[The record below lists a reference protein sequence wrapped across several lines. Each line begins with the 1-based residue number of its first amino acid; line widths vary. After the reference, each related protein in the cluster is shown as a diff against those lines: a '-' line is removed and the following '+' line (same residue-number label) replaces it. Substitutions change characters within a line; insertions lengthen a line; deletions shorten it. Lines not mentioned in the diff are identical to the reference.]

1 MNDDLRR
8 VVELF
13 EGSVVSPGELPVE
26 VHCHGFGSVDFSDL
40 GAFDLDALDRACI
53 AEGVVAIPTLYLH
66 RGALDSFEQLMRDYA
81 DRRSR
86 GELSH
91 VVGIALEGPLLAS
104 HGGTPAATVWMP
116 TQREWERLAQL
127 GPMGLLYSVMSPD
140 AFAPGSGLADEID
153 PRTPGFDTIVPLL
166 VEAGVRPALGHFSRA
181 HPEDSAAQVEEI
193 LDLAWSGGWSGAGL
207 PVITDHL
214 FNDMPLNIKHA
225 FRTSRAR
232 ASRDETVASYDL
244 QTWSLANI
252 EERLGPVPSA
262 IMRNAASGRL
272 GACINFDGEHVDLA
286 IARRA
291 IELMGVEN
299 SMIMTDR
306 CDSARLGGQVLHH
319 EDANTLW
326 YQEEG
331 VVAAGSQPL
340 SLQVTNARGSGFSD
354 PQIWQLV
361 AGTAHHVFGIGA
373 TTRLG
378 GIPDAAHP

>member
-1 MNDDLRR
+1 MGDGSGR
-8 VVELF
+8 VRDLF
-13 EGSVVSPGELPVE
+13 EDSVASPDHLPVE
-26 VHCHGFGSVDFSDL
+26 VHCHGFGPVDFSDL
-40 GAFDLDALDRACI
+40 AALDLDALEDACVS
-53 AEGVVAIPTLYLH
+53 EGVVAIPTLYLH
-66 RGALDSFEQLMRDYA
+66 RDALDSFEELMRGYA

-86 GELSH
+86 GELRH
-91 VVGIALEGPLLAS
+91 VVGVALEGPLLAS

-116 TQREWERLAQL
+116 MQSEWERLARL
-127 GPMGLLYSVMSPD
+127 GPLGLLYSVMSPD

-153 PRTPGFDTIVPLL
+153 ARTPGFDTIVPLL

-181 HPEDSAAQVEEI
+181 HPERSAAQVEEI
-193 LDLAWSGGWSGAGL
+193 LDLAWAGGWSGPGL

-225 FRTSRAR
+225 FRTSQAR
-232 ASRDETVASYDL
+232 ASRDEVVESYAL
-244 QTWSLANI
+244 ETWSLSTI

-262 IMRNAASGRL
+262 IMKNAVSGRL

-299 SMIMTDR
+299 VMIMTDR
-306 CDSARLGGQVLHH
+306 CDSARLGGQTLHH

-340 SLQVTNARGSGFSD
+340 SLQVANARDCGFTD
-354 PQIWQLV
+354 QQIWQLV
-361 AGTAHHVFGIGA
+361 ASTAHRVFGIGS
-373 TTRLG
+373 TTS
-378 GIPDAAHP
+378 PDRVPDPVDT